1 MWVAGLD
8 MHTKMVG
15 RISATRVRTLP
26 LKGALHSCEA
36 IFQNNRNLNID
47 KHYIHCQIFFAQ
59 QMFLCFII
67 NSFNDKTIIAMGAA
81 ILPNLLR
88 FSMLRRPDVTS
99 VVS

>member
-81 ILPNLLR
+81 QGRLNSSEADGLAVGR
-88 FSMLRRPDVTS
+88 QGRG
-99 VVS
+99 